1 MEHLEALPLPSLK
14 EELKLKAAVYDFIC
28 LRQPELYIWT
38 TREIVDYVDKTLKYY
53 GSDAKTVIENLE
65 LSVIP

>member
-38 TREIVDYVDKTLKYY
+38 TREIVDYVGKTLK
-53 GSDAKTVIENLE
+53 
-65 LSVIP
+65 